1 MQEFINTLVKNR
13 KPLLA
18 GLGLLAVLVLWLG
31 SSIVSLVHNKI
42 ETNRLV
48 RKSAALD
55 TEHENLL
62 HTKDLLEKQ
71 DPVLIEQIAR
81 TEYDLAKPN
90 EIEFRFTDKSK

>member
-1 MQEFINTLVKNR
+1 MKEVINTLIKNR

-18 GLGLLAVLVLWLG
+18 GLALLAVVALWLG

-55 TEHENLL
+55 NEHKNLL
-62 HTKDLLEKQ
+62 HTKELLEAQ
-71 DPVLIEQIAR
+71 DPALVEKIAR

-90 EIEFRFTDKSK
+90 EIEFRFTDNK